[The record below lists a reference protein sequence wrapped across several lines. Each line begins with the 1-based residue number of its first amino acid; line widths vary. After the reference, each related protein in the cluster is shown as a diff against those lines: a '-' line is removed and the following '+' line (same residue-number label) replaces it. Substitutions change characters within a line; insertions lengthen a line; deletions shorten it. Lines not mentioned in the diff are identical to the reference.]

1 MREQIA
7 RGIVFLTLVMILG
20 LSALFAARHN
30 REAAKPDSKPAM
42 DPVAAATAPA
52 VSAPVAPPAVVEP
65 SALATKPDVAR
76 GRKVFTEQRCTA
88 CHSVAGE
95 GNPRS
100 PLDGVGA
107 HLTPDE
113 LKMWILGTGDAAESL
128 SVATQ
133 RRKQRY
139 LSIPEADM
147 TALVAYLQTL
157 KTAEP

>member
-30 REAAKPDSKPAM
+30 REAPKPGFEPPS
-42 DPVAAATAPA
+42 APA
-52 VSAPVAPPAVVEP
+52 PVVTPPVSAPVAAPEVAEP
-65 SALATKPDVAR
+65 SAIATAPSVER
-76 GRKVFTEQRCTA
+76 GREVFAEQRCSG
-88 CHSVAGE
+88 CHSIAGE

-107 HLTPDE
+107 HLKADE
-113 LKMWILGTGDAAESL
+113 LRMWILGSGEAAEVL
-128 SVATQ
+128 SNAVQ

-139 LSIPEADM
+139 QSIPETDM
-147 TALVAYLQTL
+147 TALIAYLQTL
-157 KTAEP
+157 KTAAP